1 MGVESGKRRG
11 RLQVSWAV
19 YLEGGL
25 KACARVSGRL
35 EETPSGTTVL
45 GAHDRWAKEWGRRVK

>member
-11 RLQVSWAV
+11 RLQVSWVV

-25 KACARVSGRL
+25 KACARASGRL
-35 EETPSGTTVL
+35 EGTPSGTTVL
-45 GAHDRWAKEWGRRVK
+45 GVHARWAKEWGWRVK